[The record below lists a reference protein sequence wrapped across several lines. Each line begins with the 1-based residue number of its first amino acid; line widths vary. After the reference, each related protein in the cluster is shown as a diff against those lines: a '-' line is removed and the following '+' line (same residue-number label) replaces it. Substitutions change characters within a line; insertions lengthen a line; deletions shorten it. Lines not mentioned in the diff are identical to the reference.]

1 MSLEVKSM
9 INKMCIKQIVVK
21 IANAM
26 VANIF
31 LTFMSVMGMLIYNSE
46 SRLTGIVL
54 IALATAAKFII
65 NRLCTKD
72 ILDEIGDMNL

>member
-1 MSLEVKSM
+1 M